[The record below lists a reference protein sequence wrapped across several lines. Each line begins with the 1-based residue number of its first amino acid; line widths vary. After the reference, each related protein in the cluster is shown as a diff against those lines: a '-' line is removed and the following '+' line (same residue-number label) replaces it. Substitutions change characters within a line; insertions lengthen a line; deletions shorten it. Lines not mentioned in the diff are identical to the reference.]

1 MTIRH
6 FNYAIL
12 IIACFFLLIILSCA
26 ENKAVQKTSKVP
38 ATEDKTCRL
47 SIITMQT
54 HLKSLSNAVSRYEN
68 TQTSARKA
76 IKTRPTDMSFHYAR
90 LHDNAIDIQRKIE
103 PIKQEWA
110 RFNGMCPLNKLGKQ
124 SQKEVKI
131 VAAAMKRVSKAMNN
145 LDCTFCN
152 NLNTTPVNSHNDPN
166 LSYCLSKAG
175 HPDKCAHTDIE
186 ACKSCCYNLNPADTS
201 SSSVNRENCI
211 EECSNISWNCKTNN
225 CKNTNQC
232 RQKVSPSSCDNQNCQ
247 ACCSANCPDGIDS
260 CTTDCVIARANCIFQ
275 EIANDANK
283 SISTLPV
290 F

>member
-12 IIACFFLLIILSCA
+12 IIACFFSLVILSCA
-26 ENKAVQKTSKVP
+26 ENKAVQKVSSLD
-38 ATEDKTCRL
+38 DKSCRL

-54 HLKSLSNAVSRYEN
+54 HLKSLSNAVSRYEK

-103 PIKQEWA
+103 PVKQEWV
-110 RFNGMCPLNKLGKQ
+110 RFTGMCQVNNLGKQ
-124 SQKEVKI
+124 SQKEIKF
-131 VAAAMKRVSKAMNN
+131 VAATMKRLSRAMNN

-152 NLNTTPVNSHNDPN
+152 NLNTIPVNSHNDPN
-166 LSYCLSKAG
+166 LFYCVSKAG
-175 HPDKCAHTDIE
+175 HPDKCAQTDIE
-186 ACKSCCYNLNPADTS
+186 ACKSCCNNLNPADTS
-201 SSSVNRENCI
+201 NSSGNRENCI
-211 EECSNISWNCKTNN
+211 NECSNISWNCKTNN

-232 RQKVSPSSCDNQNCQ
+232 RQKVSPSSCDSQECQ
-247 ACCSANCPDGIDS
+247 TCCSANCPDGIDS
-260 CTTDCVIARANCIFQ
+260 CPADCAIAKANCIFQ
-275 EIANDANK
+275 EIANDTNK
-283 SISTLPV
+283 SISTLPM

>member
-26 ENKAVQKTSKVP
+26 ENKAVQKVSP
-38 ATEDKTCRL
+38 TEDKTCRL

-54 HLKSLSNAVSRYEN
+54 HLMSLNNAMSRYEN
-68 TQTSARKA
+68 TRTSARKA
-76 IKTRPTDMSFHYAR
+76 IKTRPTDMSSHYTR

-110 RFNGMCPLNKLGKQ
+110 RFNGMCPVNHLGKQ
-124 SQKEVKI
+124 SQKEVKL
-131 VAAAMKRVSKAMNN
+131 VAAAMKRLSKAMNN

-152 NLNTTPVNSHNDPN
+152 NLSTTPVNSHNDPN
-166 LSYCLSKAG
+166 LSYCISKAG
-175 HPDKCAHTDIE
+175 HPDKCAQTDIE
-186 ACKSCCYNLNPADTS
+186 ACKSCCNNLKPADTS
-201 SSSVNRENCI
+201 NSSGNRENCI
-211 EECSNISWNCKTNN
+211 KECSNISWNCKTNN

-232 RQKVSPSSCDNQNCQ
+232 RHKVSPSSCDSQECQ
-247 ACCSANCPDGIDS
+247 TCCSANCPDGIDS
-260 CTTDCVIARANCIFQ
+260 CITDCAIARANCIFQ

>member
-12 IIACFFLLIILSCA
+12 IIACFFLLVILSCA
-26 ENKAVQKTSKVP
+26 ENKTVQKVSP
-38 ATEDKTCRL
+38 TEDKTCRL

-54 HLKSLSNAVSRYEN
+54 HLKSLSNAVSRYEK
-68 TQTSARKA
+68 TRTSARKS
-76 IKTRPTDMSFHYAR
+76 IKTRPTDMSSHYAR
-90 LHDNAIDIQRKIE
+90 LHENAIDIQSKIE

-110 RFNGMCPLNKLGKQ
+110 RFNGMCPVNKLGKQ
-124 SQKEVKI
+124 SQREIKI
-131 VAAAMKRVSKAMNN
+131 VAVAMKRVSTAMNN

-152 NLNTTPVNSHNDPN
+152 NL
-166 LSYCLSKAG
+166 K
-175 HPDKCAHTDIE
+175 
-186 ACKSCCYNLNPADTS
+186 PADTS
-201 SSSVNRENCI
+201 NSSGNRENCI
-211 EECSNISWNCKTNN
+211 KECSNISWNCKTNN

-232 RQKVSPSSCDNQNCQ
+232 RHKVSPSSCDSQECQ
-247 ACCSANCPDGIDS
+247 TCCSANCPDGIDS
-260 CTTDCVIARANCIFQ
+260 CTTDCAIARANCIFQ